1 MSGQASATA
10 GIQQAIAAY
19 AQALD
24 DGRTDDVIATF
35 CEDGAAEFPGSGKI
49 EGHAAL
55 RATYSQLV
63 PRAPQRHVLVNTR
76 ITTCDDDH
84 ATAVSDLVLFGR
96 GEAGWSIGLVGRYDD
111 ALRCVNGK
119 WLFQS
124 RTLTFVE

>member
-1 MSGQASATA
+1 MSGKAAATA

-35 CEDGAAEFPGSGKI
+35 CEDGSAEFPGSGRI

-55 RATYSQLV
+55 HATYSQLV

-76 ITTCDDDH
+76 VTACADDR
-84 ATAVSDLVLFGR
+84 ASAVSDLVLFGR
-96 GEAGWSIGLVGRYDD
+96 GDAGWSIGLVGRYADT
-111 ALRCVNGK
+111 LRCVDGE
-119 WLFQS
+119 WRFQTRS
-124 RTLTFVE
+124 LTFVE

>member
-1 MSGQASATA
+1 MSGDAAAAA

-35 CEDGAAEFPGSGKI
+35 CADGSAEFPGSGKI
-49 EGHAAL
+49 EGHSAL
-55 RATYSQLV
+55 RATYSQLI

-76 ITTCDDDH
+76 VTSSDTDR
-84 ATAVSDLVLFGR
+84 ATAVSDLILFGR
-96 GEAGWSIGLVGRYDD
+96 GDSGWSIRLVGRYDD
-111 ALRCVNGK
+111 TLRCVDGQ